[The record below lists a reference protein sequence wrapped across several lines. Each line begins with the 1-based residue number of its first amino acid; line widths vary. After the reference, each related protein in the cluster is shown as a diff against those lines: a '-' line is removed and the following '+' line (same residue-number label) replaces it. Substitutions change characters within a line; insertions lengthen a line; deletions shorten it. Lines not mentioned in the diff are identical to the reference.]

1 MYKDIKNE
9 ITAILSVTISNNNYE
24 IRLYI
29 WPDLINNQALID
41 GMFISEN
48 DKNYKLTDVVNHQ
61 FSKYNAFSLVM
72 IKNHQSTI
80 TAIQI

>member
-9 ITAILSVTISNNNYE
+9 ITAILSVTISNDINE

-41 GMFISEN
+41 GIIISEN
-48 DKNYKLTDVVNHQ
+48 SKIYKLTDVVTHQ
-61 FSKYNAFSLVM
+61 F
-72 IKNHQSTI
+72 I
-80 TAIQI
+80 

>member
-9 ITAILSVTISNNNYE
+9 ITTTLSVTISNNINE

-48 DKNYKLTDVVNHQ
+48 SKNYKLTDVVTHQ
-61 FSKYNAFSLVM
+61 F
-72 IKNHQSTI
+72 I
-80 TAIQI
+80 

>member
-9 ITAILSVTISNNNYE
+9 ITAISSVTISNDINE

-41 GMFISEN
+41 GIIISEN
-48 DKNYKLTDVVNHQ
+48 SKNYKLTDVVTHQ
-61 FSKYNAFSLVM
+61 F
-72 IKNHQSTI
+72 I
-80 TAIQI
+80 

>member
-9 ITAILSVTISNNNYE
+9 ITAILSVTISNDINE

-41 GMFISEN
+41 GIIISEN
-48 DKNYKLTDVVNHQ
+48 SKNYKLTDVVTHQ
-61 FSKYNAFSLVM
+61 F
-72 IKNHQSTI
+72 I
-80 TAIQI
+80 

>member
-9 ITAILSVTISNNNYE
+9 ITAILSVTISNDINE

-41 GMFISEN
+41 GIIISEN
-48 DKNYKLTDVVNHQ
+48 SKNYELTDVVTHQ
-61 FSKYNAFSLVM
+61 F
-72 IKNHQSTI
+72 I
-80 TAIQI
+80 

>member
-1 MYKDIKNE
+1 MYKDIKDE
-9 ITAILSVTISNNNYE
+9 ITRILSVTISNDINE

-48 DKNYKLTDVVNHQ
+48 SKNTN
-61 FSKYNAFSLVM
+61 
-72 IKNHQSTI
+72 
-80 TAIQI
+80 

>member
-9 ITAILSVTISNNNYE
+9 ITAILSVTISNDINE

-41 GMFISEN
+41 GIIISE
-48 DKNYKLTDVVNHQ
+48 DIKNYKLTDVVSHQ
-61 FSKYNAFSLVM
+61 F
-72 IKNHQSTI
+72 I
-80 TAIQI
+80 

>member
-9 ITAILSVTISNNNYE
+9 ITAILSVTISNDINE

-41 GMFISEN
+41 GMFISEIS
-48 DKNYKLTDVVNHQ
+48 KNYKLTDVVTHQ
-61 FSKYNAFSLVM
+61 F
-72 IKNHQSTI
+72 I
-80 TAIQI
+80 

>member
-9 ITAILSVTISNNNYE
+9 ITTILSVTISNDINE

-41 GMFISEN
+41 GIIISEN
-48 DKNYKLTDVVNHQ
+48 WKTTN
-61 FSKYNAFSLVM
+61 
-72 IKNHQSTI
+72 
-80 TAIQI
+80 

>member
-9 ITAILSVTISNNNYE
+9 ITPILSVTISNNIYE

-41 GMFISEN
+41 GMLVSEN
-48 DKNYKLTDVVNHQ
+48 SKNYKFTDVVTHQ
-61 FSKYNAFSLVM
+61 F
-72 IKNHQSTI
+72 I
-80 TAIQI
+80 

>member
-9 ITAILSVTISNNNYE
+9 ITAILSVTISNDNNE

-41 GMFISEN
+41 GVIISEN
-48 DKNYKLTDVVNHQ
+48 SKNYELTDVVTHQ
-61 FSKYNAFSLVM
+61 F
-72 IKNHQSTI
+72 I
-80 TAIQI
+80 

>member
-9 ITAILSVTISNNNYE
+9 ITAILSVTKSNNIYE

-29 WPDLINNQALID
+29 WPDLINNQTLID

-48 DKNYKLTDVVNHQ
+48 SKNYKLTDVVTHQ
-61 FSKYNAFSLVM
+61 Y
-72 IKNHQSTI
+72 I
-80 TAIQI
+80 

>member
-9 ITAILSVTISNNNYE
+9 ITTTLSVTISNNINE

-48 DKNYKLTDVVNHQ
+48 SKKYKLTDVAIHQ
-61 FSKYNAFSLVM
+61 F
-72 IKNHQSTI
+72 I
-80 TAIQI
+80 

>member
-9 ITAILSVTISNNNYE
+9 ITAILSVTISNDINE

-41 GMFISEN
+41 GIIISE
-48 DKNYKLTDVVNHQ
+48 DSKNYKLTDVVSHQ
-61 FSKYNAFSLVM
+61 F
-72 IKNHQSTI
+72 I
-80 TAIQI
+80 

>member
-9 ITAILSVTISNNNYE
+9 ITPILSVTISNDINE

-41 GMFISEN
+41 GIIISEN
-48 DKNYKLTDVVNHQ
+48 SKNYKSTGVVTHQ
-61 FSKYNAFSLVM
+61 F
-72 IKNHQSTI
+72 I
-80 TAIQI
+80 

>member
-9 ITAILSVTISNNNYE
+9 ITAILSVTISNNIYE

-48 DKNYKLTDVVNHQ
+48 CKNYKLTDVVTHQ
-61 FSKYNAFSLVM
+61 F
-72 IKNHQSTI
+72 I
-80 TAIQI
+80 

>member
-9 ITAILSVTISNNNYE
+9 ITAILSVTISNDINE

-48 DKNYKLTDVVNHQ
+48 DKNYKLTDVVTHQ
-61 FSKYNAFSLVM
+61 F
-72 IKNHQSTI
+72 I
-80 TAIQI
+80 

>member
-9 ITAILSVTISNNNYE
+9 ITTILSVTISNDINE

-41 GMFISEN
+41 GIIISE
-48 DKNYKLTDVVNHQ
+48 DSKNYKLTDVVSHQ
-61 FSKYNAFSLVM
+61 F
-72 IKNHQSTI
+72 I
-80 TAIQI
+80 

>member
-1 MYKDIKNE
+1 MYKDIINE
-9 ITAILSVTISNNNYE
+9 KTAILSVTISNNNYE

-48 DKNYKLTDVVNHQ
+48 SKNYKLTDVVIHQ
-61 FSKYNAFSLVM
+61 F
-72 IKNHQSTI
+72 I
-80 TAIQI
+80 

>member
-9 ITAILSVTISNNNYE
+9 ITAILSVTISNDINE

-41 GMFISEN
+41 GIIISEN
-48 DKNYKLTDVVNHQ
+48 SKNYKSTDVVTHQ
-61 FSKYNAFSLVM
+61 F
-72 IKNHQSTI
+72 I
-80 TAIQI
+80 